1 MGRLPKNFQPTPSNN
16 KTLPKWEM
24 LRRDKDSRQ
33 QTLISW
39 QKNSAFLRPEI
50 VETKFG
56 ELKEKYPSGEM
67 KPEDFRDVFQLAF
80 PECHHAALI
89 KLSEFLTNK
98 DGTIPMSSML
108 MLLYL
113 LCDGQTDDNLAHIFN
128 LFDGDG
134 NGTIEVKELLNV
146 MTFFLQ
152 VDEISG
158 KEKGHEADTAGM
170 IAEVFAIGDRNHDDK
185 LTQQEFL
192 AGMMGHDRMKEILK
206 KKTIESVLECFK

>member
-1 MGRLPKNFQPTPSNN
+1 MGVTHKAKMGNAAFRQRMKAADFDYLAKNT
-16 KTLPKWEM
+16 
-24 LRRDKDSRQ
+24 
-33 QTLISW
+33 
-39 QKNSAFLRPEI
+39 AYLRPEI

-113 LCDGQTDDNLAHIFN
+113 LCDGQTDDNLATSSTS
-128 LFDGDG
+128 L
-134 NGTIEVKELLNV
+134 TEMATALL
-146 MTFFLQ
+146 
-152 VDEISG
+152 
-158 KEKGHEADTAGM
+158 K
-170 IAEVFAIGDRNHDDK
+170 
-185 LTQQEFL
+185 
-192 AGMMGHDRMKEILK
+192 
-206 KKTIESVLECFK
+206 